1 MVKINLEN
9 RFNKLLSDKSVILE
23 RMGFDKKIQFVANEN
38 KFLRNEFKELN
49 DLVSSIIENQKM
61 NSLKVKKK
69 PQINQIENNPEFN
82 LKELSNMNKILSNLE
97 IEYNKLKERLLEI
110 SNQDFMHKLH
120 KLNEKLE
127 EDLKTKRKKI
137 SILSSSQKKLEFVN

>member
-23 RMGFDKKIQFVANEN
+23 RMGFDKKIKFVANEN